1 MTYVLS
7 NADVL
12 PVAVSSKTVTG
23 KAVARKTT
31 ADAPT
36 AQAPSFW
43 RRALDRI
50 VESRTRSA
58 ERALRER
65 NFLINEAEMVL
76 GGFPAA
82 TLSNDVSLPFNR

>member
-12 PVAVSSKTVTG
+12 PVAVSSKTV
-23 KAVARKTT
+23 ARKTT
-31 ADAPT
+31 ADAS
-36 AQAPSFW
+36 AARAPSIW
-43 RRALDRI
+43 RRALDGI
-50 VESRTRSA
+50 VASRTRSA

>member
-12 PVAVSSKTVTG
+12 PVATLSKT
-23 KAVARKTT
+23 VARKTLAQASAT
-31 ADAPT
+31 
-36 AQAPSFW
+36 QAPSFW
-43 RRALDRI
+43 RRALHGI
-50 VESRTRSA
+50 VASRTRSA

-65 NFLINEAEMVL
+65 NLLINEAEMVL